1 MAKPPPPG
9 IIPGFEEPTAGE
21 ILYEGESLKRE
32 ALGKSWLRRV
42 QAVFQNPY
50 ETFNPLRRVE
60 SYFFETIK
68 NLSLTPSDRA
78 EEVIA
83 EKFKTAGLS
92 FEEIQGKYPAGFS
105 GGQLRRISIARAF
118 LPNLLSLWLMNQFPW
133 WIPLS
138 EGALSISLRLFGIL

>member
-1 MAKPPPPG
+1 MGESDCGKTTTAC

-50 ETFNPLRRVE
+50 ETFNPLRRAE

-83 EKFKTAGLS
+83 EKFKTVGLS
-92 FEEIQGKYPAGFS
+92 FEEIQGKYPAGFEVPS
-105 GGQLRRISIARAF
+105 RVLGRTAPKNFYCPS
-118 LPNLLSLWLMNQFPW
+118 LSSQPFSPC
-133 WIPLS
+133 
-138 EGALSISLRLFGIL
+138 G